1 MNSDTFKGAWTNL
14 KGSAKVQWGK
24 LTDDDLL
31 QVNGHLEKLVGL
43 LQQRY
48 GYARE
53 RAEQEVTGFFES
65 AERSAAPQ
73 PNET

>member
-1 MNSDTFKGAWTNL
+1 MNADVFKGAWTNL

-24 LTDDDLL
+24 LTDDDVM

-53 RAEQEVTGFFES
+53 RAEEEVDRFFTA
-65 AERSAAPQ
+65 AERKAAPS
-73 PNET
+73 EA